1 MLYALFEAL
10 IYTVVGGAVHGVIHA
25 WPKRS
30 AGNRNSV
37 DVKNWPDDP
46 VYRKNLQRLIER
58 SREFEEA
65 RK

>member
-10 IYTVVGGAVHGVIHA
+10 IYTVVEGAVPGVIHV
-25 WPKRS
+25 WPKRP

-37 DVKNWPDDP
+37 DVKNWRDDP
-46 VYRKNLQRLIER
+46 VYKKNLQRLIDR

>member
-10 IYTVVGGAVHGVIHA
+10 IYTVVEGAAHGVVYA
-25 WPKRS
+25 WSKRS

-37 DVKNWPDDP
+37 DVKNWRDDP
-46 VYRKNLQRLIER
+46 VYKKNLQRLIER